1 MISRAGNARKARM
14 GSKNLWMQVVRDDPM
29 PKVPKGEKGTADV
42 MGNAVQVMRIATSEI
57 EEDLLKDEGEDPAA
71 ASMGKRGGKARAEK
85 MAPERR

>member
-1 MISRAGNARKARM
+1 M

-57 EEDLLKDEGEDPAA
+57 EEDLLKLTRSPTDKPSKPPAA
-71 ASMGKRGGKARAEK
+71 TLFR
-85 MAPERR
+85 